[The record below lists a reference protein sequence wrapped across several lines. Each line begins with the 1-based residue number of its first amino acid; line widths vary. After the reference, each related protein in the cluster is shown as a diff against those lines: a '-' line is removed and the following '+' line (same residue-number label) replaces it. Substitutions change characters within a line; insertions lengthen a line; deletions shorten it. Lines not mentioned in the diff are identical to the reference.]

1 MLIWLLPPVNV
12 KQTRPIKESSYT
24 PLPHLPKKQ
33 YPRTKS
39 YGSRRIFSGGWESKI
54 FYYDSFSQS
63 KDLFSFFFSLILSPK
78 VAVATAVKLKRRLV
92 PTTPLQPL
100 LPLFYKFECILG
112 PWVPPWLLQAG
123 KSLHNHHWPAGA
135 TAGRFL
141 TLVGCLITWSLRSL
155 AGDWRMIFSHSHW
168 LALSFVFHSHW
179 LAYHL
184 YLTLIGWR
192 IICFSLSLAGVPY
205 HLFLNFIGWGIIC
218 SSLSLAGISFVPH
231 SHWFAYNL
239 FLTLIGWRILC
250 SSLSLAIICSSLS
263 LAIIFSSLSLGGVS
277 FVPHSHW
284 LAFYLFLA
292 LIG

>member
-12 KQTRPIKESSYT
+12 KQTRPIKESSCT

-39 YGSRRIFSGGWESKI
+39 YGSRRIFSGGWGSKI

-155 AGDWRMIFSHSHW
+155 AGDWRMIFFSLS
-168 LALSFVFHSHW
+168 LAGFIF
-179 LAYHL
+179 
-184 YLTLIGWR
+184 
-192 IICFSLSLAGVPY
+192 CFSLSLAGVSFVSHSHWLAYNLYLTLIGWSTVSFVFKFHWLGY
-205 HLFLNFIGWGIIC
+205 HLFLTLIGWHIIC
-218 SSLSLAGISFVPH
+218 SSLSLV
-231 SHWFAYNL
+231 
-239 FLTLIGWRILC
+239 C
-250 SSLSLAIICSSLS
+250 
-263 LAIIFSSLSLGGVS
+263 V
-277 FVPHSHW
+277 
-284 LAFYLFLA
+284 
-292 LIG
+292 